1 MEYLDSTEVGVSG
14 TGQSSLLAWV
24 HSGDTDLVELAFQA
38 RSDTARYW
46 GAYTGSTGDFEV
58 QRTSLRVHVAASTS
72 PTSESAAVERIFS
85 HP

>member
-24 HSGDTDLVELAFQA
+24 HSGGTDLVELAFQA

-46 GAYTGSTGDFEV
+46 SVYAGSTGDFEV
-58 QRTSLRVHVAASTS
+58 QRTSLRVPVAADAS
-72 PTSESAAVERIFS
+72 PASESAAVERIFS
-85 HP
+85 PP